1 MRVISPSELRD
12 NMQKYLDLAGDEK
25 IVIQRDGNE
34 TFILTREDYLEPD
47 EDLRRA
53 VSAQELLI
61 GIEADIRKA
70 YREKYGNRV

>member
-1 MRVISPSELRD
+1 MRVISPSELKE

-25 IVIQRDGNE
+25 IAIQRDGNE

-53 VSAQELLI
+53 ISAQELLI
-61 GIEADIRKA
+61 GIEADIRNNHVIA
-70 YREKYGNRV
+70 QYL

>member
-1 MRVISPSELRD
+1 MRVISPSELKE

-53 VSAQELLI
+53 ISAQELLI
-61 GIEADIRKA
+61 GIEADIRNNHVIA
-70 YREKYGNRV
+70 QYL

>member
-1 MRVISPSELRD
+1 MRVISPSELKE

-61 GIEADIRKA
+61 GIEADIRNNHVIA
-70 YREKYGNRV
+70 QYL

>member
-1 MRVISPSELRD
+1 MRVISPSELKE

-61 GIEADIRKA
+61 GIEADIRNNHVVA
-70 YREKYGNRV
+70 QYL